1 MNVFEMSDARLSETF
16 PSPSASLEPGTLI
29 LDGRFRVTRLLGSGG
44 MGFVYLAEQVSLSRT
59 VAVKVLR
66 HDLATAP
73 GFSERFRREA
83 LLLSSVEHAAVV
95 RVIDY
100 GTHEGAPCLVMEYVE
115 GETLE
120 QVLQREAPLSVD
132 RVERLLSQLA
142 QGLAAIHARGIIHR
156 DLKPD
161 NVVMARSAEGLEQP
175 RLLDFGI
182 ARLMDTEEGAAKSQ
196 VTQVGMVLG
205 TPEYISPEQG
215 LGQQLD
221 ARSDLYSLGVM
232 LFRALTGR
240 HPFPGP
246 SPREFIAQH
255 IHQRPP
261 SVLDMAPHLR
271 DFAGL
276 VAAVDACLQKEPSMR
291 PQSATGLF
299 SLSTAEVL
307 ALSSPAISPV
317 PVKKRRTS
325 SLIAALIGAW
335 VGAAI
340 TLGLWFTWF
349 SEPTRKAQRLIGAG
363 RGSEALQVI
372 DELGEQG
379 RTAALTQLRA
389 TALHQVG
396 RHDEEWKL
404 MASLPETEPLEP
416 LALSALADDYGHQE
430 TLKLRKLMAALP
442 KTYSLPV
449 LQKVA
454 RGDASWAQWGALR
467 FVDVEYAGQGLPLTE
482 LYVQALANKDCAV
495 RRVAARRLVDFRSPE
510 VMPALETLKA
520 MPREKGEPDC
530 GQAAAEA
537 ALKALAKE

>member
-1 MNVFEMSDARLSETF
+1 MSDARLSETF
-16 PSPSASLEPGTLI
+16 PSPSASLEPGTPI
-29 LDGRFRVTRLLGSGG
+29 LDGRFKISRLLGSGG

-83 LLLSSVEHAAVV
+83 LLLSSVEHPAVV

-100 GTHEGAPCLVMEYVE
+100 GTHDGAPCLVMEYVE

-120 QVLQREAPLSVD
+120 QVLQREAPLSVE

-142 QGLAAIHARGIIHR
+142 QGLAAIHSKGIIHR

-161 NVVMARSAEGLEQP
+161 NVVMAKTVEGHEQP

-221 ARSDLYSLGVM
+221 ARSDLYSLGVI

-240 HPFPGP
+240 HPFLGP

-255 IHQRPP
+255 IHQKPP
-261 SVLDMAPHLR
+261 SVLDMAPHLK

-276 VAAVDACLQKEPSMR
+276 VAAVDACLQKEPAMR

-307 ALSSPAISPV
+307 ALSSPAIAPV
-317 PVKKRRTS
+317 PKKKRPS
-325 SLIAALIGAW
+325 SLIAALIGAA
-335 VGAAI
+335 VGAAV

-349 SEPTRKAQRLIGAG
+349 SEPTRKAQRLINAG

-379 RTAALTQLRA
+379 RTAVLTQLRA
-389 TALHQVG
+389 AALHQVG

-404 MASLPETEPLEP
+404 MGSVPETEPLEP
-416 LALSALADDYGHQE
+416 VAVSALVDDYGHQE
-430 TLKLRKLMAALP
+430 NVRLRKLLATLP
-442 KTYSLPV
+442 KTYSLPI

-454 RGDASWAQWGALR
+454 TGDASWAQWGALR
-467 FVDVEYAGQGLPLTE
+467 FVDLEYAGQGLPLTE
-482 LYVQALANKDCAV
+482 LYVQALSNKDCAV
-495 RRVAARRLVDFRSPE
+495 RRVAAKRLVDFRSAD
-510 VMPALETLKA
+510 VMPALETLKSV
-520 MPREKGEPDC
+520 PREKGEPEC
-530 GQAAAEA
+530 GQVAADA